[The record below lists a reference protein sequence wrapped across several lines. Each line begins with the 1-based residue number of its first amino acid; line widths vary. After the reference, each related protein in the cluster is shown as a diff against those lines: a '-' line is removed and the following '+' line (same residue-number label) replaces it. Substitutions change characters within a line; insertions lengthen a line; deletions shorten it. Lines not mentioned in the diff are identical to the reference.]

1 MTCQSTEPKHVPIR
15 FEETGGVIHVR
26 FAGRSFD
33 ISAPGLDVDR
43 NSHDDEVKFAIAS
56 YLEVPSYRLDEYVID
71 RHTKGNMTLR
81 PHVAVDE
88 PQTRVIYGHAM
99 FAWKVRADGRAPQ
112 GRAAR
117 SATA

>member
-1 MTCQSTEPKHVPIR
+1 MTCQLNERTTVPIGY
-15 FEETGGVIHVR
+15 EDSGGVIHVR

-33 ISAPGLDVDR
+33 VSLPGLDVDHD
-43 NSHDDEVKFAIAS
+43 SHDDEVKFAIAS